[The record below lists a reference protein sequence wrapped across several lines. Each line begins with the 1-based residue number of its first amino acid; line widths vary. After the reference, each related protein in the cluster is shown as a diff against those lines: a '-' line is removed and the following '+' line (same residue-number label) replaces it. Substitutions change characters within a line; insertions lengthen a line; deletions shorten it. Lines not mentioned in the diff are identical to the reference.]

1 MWDWIVQNTSWMYW
15 TLPSGLAIGGLF
27 ASLVLMTVW
36 DMIAPSPIRKG
47 FFPIR
52 TTRGDRFFI
61 GIISMIAI
69 FLLYLAFVGQ
79 TALWIPLSISIGWFA
94 VEGIWG

>member
-15 TLPSGLAIGGLF
+15 TLPSVLAIGGLL
-27 ASLVLMTVW
+27 AAIALMAVW
-36 DMIAPSPIRKG
+36 DMIAPTTIRKG
-47 FFPIR
+47 FFPIQ

-69 FLLYLAFVGQ
+69 FLIYIAFLGQ
-79 TALWIPLSISIGWFA
+79 TSLWIPLAISMAWF
-94 VEGIWG
+94 VIEGVWG